1 MARFDLDQ
9 FFASEFD
16 EHEAV
21 VRDTRKALAGEFRK
35 LVAASVASLKGG
47 GKILFFG
54 NGGSAADA
62 QHLATELTVRYIKDR
77 AAIAAIALTTDSSAL
92 TAIGNDLGFDQLF
105 ARQVEALGRRGD
117 VAIGITTSGQSPN
130 VLKALELAKTMGITA
145 ASFTGRDGGKVKA
158 IADPC
163 LIVPSRTTAR
173 IQEMHIL
180 IGQMLCGAVERELG
194 LVPD

>member
-1 MARFDLDQ
+1 MARLDLDQ

-21 VRDTRKALAGEFRK
+21 VRDTRKALAGEFRR
-35 LVAASVASLKGG
+35 LVAASVACLKGG
-47 GKILFFG
+47 GKLLFFG
-54 NGGSAADA
+54 NGGSASDA
-62 QHLATELTVRYIKDR
+62 QHLATELTVRYIQDR
-77 AAIAAIALTTDSSAL
+77 AAIAAIALTTDTSAL
-92 TAIGNDLGFDQLF
+92 TAIGNDLGFDKLF
-105 ARQVEALGRRGD
+105 SRQVEALGRRGD

-130 VLKALELAKTMGITA
+130 VLKALELAKAMGITA
-145 ASFTGRDGGKVKA
+145 ASLTGRDGGKVKA

-180 IGQMLCGAVERELG
+180 IGQMLCGAIERELG